1 MKKILAFIAL
11 ALTTAACTNDDR
23 YTWEDDFA
31 DRTATDTLRVGIVYN
46 GSSVS
51 VTGDEQG
58 FVSVNGADV
67 TVHST
72 TNRFLQLTLSGQTTD
87 GSLLIYSWK
96 KLGVVLN
103 GVSITNT
110 DGPAINNQC
119 GKAFYMECVSGTQNT
134 LADGASYSTQDYD
147 QKGTLFSEG
156 QIYFCGSGTLTV
168 KGQCRN
174 AIASDDYITIDDDI
188 VINVYTAATGTNG
201 IKANDGMFIN
211 GGTLNV
217 DVASD
222 GGRGIRCEA
231 RTTITGG
238 MTTINTSGDCLIE
251 TTAEGIKD
259 TTSTACIKSDSI
271 FVMTGGTLK
280 VTSTGDGGKGIRCDE
295 NIEFRGGTLVAKT
308 TGDNVEGKPKAVKS
322 DTAIIV
328 SGGSF
333 TATVSKSW
341 ACDNGTESENPTDHL
356 TVLGTPV
363 TKTITKRSV
372 IITY

>member
-23 YTWEDDFA
+23 YTWKDDFA

-308 TGDNVEGKPKAVKS
+308 TGDNVGGKPKAVKS